1 MGRGRDHIGCSPRQ
15 GQVEATRKQHKPSI
29 IGPEGEKALVSASRG
44 RPQGDLHRADQRA
57 TPTLALT
64 SCVILG
70 EWLNLCVS
78 DSLSVN
84 IAFLIRLS
92 WRINEENTIKHSDQD
107 LACSKCSKKGLGIII
122 AVWW

>member
-29 IGPEGEKALVSASRG
+29 VGPEGEKALVRASCG
-44 RPQGDLHRADQRA
+44 RPQGDLHRSDLRS

-70 EWLNLCVS
+70 EWLNLPVS
-78 DSLSVN
+78 QTPYL
-84 IAFLIRLS
+84 
-92 WRINEENTIKHSDQD
+92 
-107 LACSKCSKKGLGIII
+107 
-122 AVWW
+122 